1 MRARERPLRPSG
13 TDSQSDRRA
22 AKIAIVTSTNR
33 RSYLRLG
40 AVCAAVSAAVAVAVV
55 LVFSSGTSQAAPT
68 KSQYFARVAAICRFY
83 GPKLDKIPPPID
95 VTIPSEITES
105 VRKVEPILR
114 AEAEAMRRLEPPREL
129 RAKLAQW
136 NELNQR
142 SIAKLGEALRAAE
155 KIDLRGIQ
163 VAYVEFV
170 VTGAKAQKLGH
181 AIGFPSPPC

>member
-1 MRARERPLRPSG
+1 L
-13 TDSQSDRRA
+13 TRR
-22 AKIAIVTSTNR
+22 N
-33 RSYLRLG
+33 LG
-40 AVCAAVSAAVAVAVV
+40 VGFASAAVAVAVAVTIV
-55 LVFSSGTSQAAPT
+55 LVANTGSSKAAPT
-68 KSQYFARVAAICRFY
+68 RAEYLSSVAAICRFY

-114 AEAEAMRRLEPPREL
+114 AEAEAVRRLEPPREL
-129 RAKLAQW
+129 RAQLAQW
-136 NELNQR
+136 NELNRR
-142 SIAKLGEALRAAE
+142 SIAKLGDALRAA
-155 KIDLRGIQ
+155 KKTDLRGIQ

>member
-1 MRARERPLRPSG
+1 M
-13 TDSQSDRRA
+13 TRR
-22 AKIAIVTSTNR
+22 N
-33 RSYLRLG
+33 LG
-40 AVCAAVSAAVAVAVV
+40 VGFACAALAVAVAVTIV
-55 LVFSSGTSQAAPT
+55 LVANTGSSKAAPT
-68 KSQYFARVAAICRFY
+68 RAEYLSSVAAICRCY

-114 AEAEAMRRLEPPREL
+114 AEAEAVRRLEPPREL
-129 RAKLAQW
+129 RAQLAQW
-136 NELNQR
+136 NELNRR
-142 SIAKLGEALRAAE
+142 SIAKLGDALRAA
-155 KIDLRGIQ
+155 KKTDLRGIQ

>member
-1 MRARERPLRPSG
+1 L
-13 TDSQSDRRA
+13 T
-22 AKIAIVTSTNR
+22 
-33 RSYLRLG
+33 
-40 AVCAAVSAAVAVAVV
+40 AAVAVVVV
-55 LVFSSGTSQAAPT
+55 LALTSGTSQAAPT
-68 KSQYFARVAAICRFY
+68 KSEYFAHVAAICRFY
-83 GPKLDKIPPPID
+83 GPKLDKVPPPID

-114 AEAEAMRRLEPPREL
+114 AEAEAVRRLDPPREL
-129 RAKLAQW
+129 RAQLAQW

-155 KIDLRGIQ
+155 KTDLRGIQ

>member
-1 MRARERPLRPSG
+1 M
-13 TDSQSDRRA
+13 TRR
-22 AKIAIVTSTNR
+22 N
-33 RSYLRLG
+33 LG
-40 AVCAAVSAAVAVAVV
+40 VGFACAALAVAVAVTIV
-55 LVFSSGTSQAAPT
+55 LVANTGSSKAAPT
-68 KSQYFARVAAICRFY
+68 RAEYLSRVAAICRFY

-114 AEAEAMRRLEPPREL
+114 AEAEAVRRLEPPREL
-129 RAKLAQW
+129 RAQLAQW
-136 NELNQR
+136 NELNRR
-142 SIAKLGEALRAAE
+142 SIAKLGDALRAAE

>member
-1 MRARERPLRPSG
+1 MLA
-13 TDSQSDRRA
+13 
-22 AKIAIVTSTNR
+22 IAI
-33 RSYLRLG
+33 
-40 AVCAAVSAAVAVAVV
+40 AVGIV
-55 LVFSSGTSQAAPT
+55 LVAHRASSKTAPT
-68 KSQYFARVAAICRFY
+68 RAEYLSNVAAICRLY

-114 AEAEAMRRLEPPREL
+114 AEAEAVRRLEPPREL
-129 RAKLAQW
+129 REQIAQW
-136 NELNQR
+136 NELNRR
-142 SIAKLGEALRAAE
+142 SIAKLGVALRAAD
-155 KIDLRGIQ
+155 KTDLRGIQ

>member
-1 MRARERPLRPSG
+1 LTRRHLRVG
-13 TDSQSDRRA
+13 LA
-22 AKIAIVTSTNR
+22 
-33 RSYLRLG
+33 
-40 AVCAAVSAAVAVAVV
+40 CAALAVAVAVAIV
-55 LVFSSGTSQAAPT
+55 LVANAGSSKAAPT
-68 KSQYFARVAAICRFY
+68 RSQYFTRVAAICREY

-114 AEAEAMRRLEPPREL
+114 AEAEAVRRLEPPREL
-129 RAKLAQW
+129 RARLAQW

-155 KIDLRGIQ
+155 KTDLRGIQ